1 MRYDTGLQPREQ
13 WLKQLPH
20 FLLMGPEKGGTTSL
34 NQYLRQHPK
43 IFMARIQGAN
53 YFSLGD
59 LDLRGRHGYTPARYT
74 ATLEAYGALFK
85 DAPAGQVIGESS
97 PSYFV
102 HARAAERIRRI
113 IPEVKLI
120 TVLRHPAERAF
131 SHFQF
136 NRKQANEP
144 LRDFE
149 QALAAEPRRIADG
162 WHYRFHYRR
171 NGFYDAHLAP
181 FFRRFPRQ
189 QIAVLLYDDFVR
201 DPQAFLRAIF
211 AFLGVDDRFRPDTT
225 LRFNVSGVPRNRAI
239 EWALKRAAP
248 MRPLFQRVVPPRLLS
263 AIGQRMLKRIGLEPE
278 VRARLIEEYRAD
290 ILALQQRIDRDLSAW
305 LT

>member
-1 MRYDTGLQPREQ
+1 MRYDTGLQHREQ

-20 FLLMGPEKGGTTSL
+20 FLLMGPQKSGTTAL
-34 NQYLRQHPK
+34 NQYLR
-43 IFMARIQGAN
+43 
-53 YFSLGD
+53 
-59 LDLRGRHGYTPARYT
+59 
-74 ATLEAYGALFK
+74 
-85 DAPAGQVIGESS
+85 
-97 PSYFV
+97 
-102 HARAAERIRRI
+102 
-113 IPEVKLI
+113 

-162 WHYRFHYRR
+162 WH
-171 NGFYDAHLAP
+171 
-181 FFRRFPRQ
+181 
-189 QIAVLLYDDFVR
+189 
-201 DPQAFLRAIF
+201 LRAIF

-263 AIGQRMLKRIGLEPE
+263 AVGQCMLKRIGFEPE